1 MARPRAFDEAT
12 VVDQAKQVFWDQGY
26 EATAVDDLERATQLS
41 RSSLYATFGS
51 KQALFGRALDAYL
64 ASFVDELVRPME
76 APDADAETVAA
87 FFTRL
92 AAYSRGDA
100 ASSGCLMV
108 NSIAELEGR
117 SDDILE
123 GRGDGF
129 RERLR
134 AAFAHALAGGLEAAA
149 AHEQARLLTAT
160 TLGVWLTA
168 RSDPAEA
175 ADLSDVTAARVRGR

>member
-1 MARPRAFDEAT
+1 
-12 VVDQAKQVFWDQGY
+12 
-26 EATAVDDLERATQLS
+26 
-41 RSSLYATFGS
+41 
-51 KQALFGRALDAYL
+51 
-64 ASFVDELVRPME
+64 ME
-76 APDADAETVAA
+76 APDADAETVAG
-87 FFTRL
+87 FFARL
-92 AAYSRGDA
+92 GAYFRGDA

-123 GRGDGF
+123 G
-129 RERLR
+129 LR
-134 AAFAHALAGGLEAAA
+134 APFANALAGDLDAAA

-175 ADLSDVTAARVRGR
+175 ADLSEVTAARVRGR